1 MQTNDLISRKLYEQY
16 LTALLKGRRSV
27 CTRIVQQLLEQ
38 EIELKTLYT
47 DLFQK
52 SLYEV
57 GELWERNT
65 ISVAKEHLATA
76 ITEGLLN
83 LVYARLFSGRN
94 STGKKVVISCAANEF
109 HQVGGKMVADVFEMH
124 GWDSHFLGAN
134 TPVEEL
140 LGYIQESD
148 PDLLGMSLSV
158 YFNLPSLQKGLEAVR
173 ADFKN
178 LDVFIG
184 GQAFRWGG
192 LEAIK
197 PYPGVLYI
205 GSLAD
210 LEKEI
215 GGE

>member
-1 MQTNDLISRKLYEQY
+1 MQNADLITRELYEQY
-16 LTALLKGRRSV
+16 LSSLLKGRRSA
-27 CTRIVQQLLEQ
+27 CTGIVQQLLEQ
-38 EIELKTLYT
+38 EIELKTLYM

-57 GELWERNT
+57 GELWERNK

-76 ITEGLLN
+76 ITEGLFN
-83 LVYARLFSGRN
+83 LVYAEFFDKRD

-109 HQVGGKMVADVFEMH
+109 HQVGGKIVADVFEMH
-124 GWDSHFLGAN
+124 GWESHFLGAN

-140 LGYIQESD
+140 VGYIQDSD

-173 ADFKN
+173 ADFRH
-178 LDVFIG
+178 LDVFVG

-192 LEAIK
+192 LEVLKA
-197 PYPGVLYI
+197 YPGAQYLQ
-205 GSLAD
+205 SLDA
-210 LEKEI
+210 LEAQI
-215 GGE
+215 LS